1 MIEFLFYQIEE
12 SGKGWL
18 NDVDQS
24 ENDLKELVCKS
35 TVKNSLQR
43 APRILNFMNAL
54 NISIEYPLSPFNE
67 G

>member
-1 MIEFLFYQIEE
+1 MTEFLFYQTEE
-12 SGKGWL
+12 SGMGSL
-18 NDVDQS
+18 NDIKQS
-24 ENDLKELVCKS
+24 ESSPNYAIRKIPSK
-35 TVKNSLQR
+35 R